1 MNILKYFINAINTNT
16 GIIAILT
23 ITTSSIVTIANTYLT
38 KKFELKRYKQQ
49 LITDKKTAIYGELYE
64 KLIELIEL
72 LREYHN
78 NEHEDKNTKFFLHK
92 SNLINLKIKY
102 SIFLSQKFLKI
113 LDECIKNLSE
123 SMDLSNAREYE
134 SKQTELNICLYT
146 KKILR
151 ERIIEQFYEL
161 NNITFKHDNDILQ
174 LIKKEL
180 EVQN

>member
-72 LREYHN
+72 L
-78 NEHEDKNTKFFLHK
+78 NTHL
-92 SNLINLKIKY
+92 
-102 SIFLSQKFLKI
+102 
-113 LDECIKNLSE
+113 
-123 SMDLSNAREYE
+123 
-134 SKQTELNICLYT
+134 
-146 KKILR
+146 
-151 ERIIEQFYEL
+151 IEQ
-161 NNITFKHDNDILQ
+161 
-174 LIKKEL
+174 
-180 EVQN
+180 